1 MGPLTGLKILDL
13 SRVLAG
19 PWCGQILAD
28 LGAEVI
34 KVERPGAGDDT
45 RHWGPPFLHDAA
57 GQPTDIAAYY
67 LAANR
72 GKQSIAVDMTTAE
85 GQQIICK
92 LACNSDVLLE
102 NFKRGDLARYG
113 LDYPA
118 LHVLNPGLIYCSV
131 TGFGQTGPNADRPG
145 YDYII
150 QAMAGLMSV
159 TGTPE
164 TGPLKVG
171 VAVADLTTGMYAA
184 IGVLAALQHVR
195 STGEGQH
202 IDMALFDVQ
211 LSWLANQNMNYLAA
225 GTTPGLL
232 GNGHPSI
239 VPYQDFATSDRR
251 LIIAVGNDK
260 QFAQLC
266 AVLEHPQ
273 WASDSRFA
281 KNAAR
286 VVHRDLLVPMID
298 DLTRQKSSAH
308 WQAALDGCGIP
319 CGPINTIA
327 EAFASDQAQA
337 RDLRVRL
344 PHTSAGHVDTV
355 ANPIKFSAT
364 SIEYGAAPPALGAQT
379 MAVLKSLGYNES
391 EITALAEKSIVSC

>member
-1 MGPLTGLKILDL
+1 MGPLAGLKILDL

-34 KVERPGAGDDT
+34 KVERPGGGDDT
-45 RHWGPPFLHDAA
+45 RQWGPPFLHDAN
-57 GQPTDIAAYY
+57 GQATDIAAYY

-85 GQQIICK
+85 GQAILHK
-92 LACNSDVLLE
+92 LVRQSDILLE
-102 NFKRGDLARYG
+102 NFKTGDLARYNM
-113 LDYPA
+113 DYDTA
-118 LHVLNPGLIYCSV
+118 RTLNPRLIYCSV
-131 TGFGQTGPNADRPG
+131 TGFGQTGPNASRPG

-159 TGTPE
+159 TGTAE

-184 IGVLAALQHVR
+184 IGVLAALHHVR
-195 STGEGQH
+195 ATGLGQH

-211 LSWLANQNMNYLAA
+211 LSWLANQNMTYLAA
-225 GTTPGLL
+225 GKTPGLL

-266 AVLEHPQ
+266 AVLEMPDL
-273 WASDSRFA
+273 ASDPRFA
-281 KNAAR
+281 TNAAR
-286 VVHRDLLVPMID
+286 VAHRDLLLPMID
-298 DLTRQKSSAH
+298 ARAAQKSSVH
-308 WQAALDGCGIP
+308 WQAALDAAGIP
-319 CGPINTIA
+319 CGPINDIA
-327 EAFASDQAQA
+327 EAFGSDQAQA
-337 RDLRVRL
+337 RGLRVRL
-344 PHTSAGHVDTV
+344 PHDTAGYVDTV
-355 ANPIKFSAT
+355 ANPIKFST
-364 SIEYGAAPPALGAQT
+364 TPVDYHLPPPALGAHT
-379 MAVLKSLGYNES
+379 HSVLTSLGYS
-391 EITALAEKSIVSC
+391 AAEIDALAAKSIVSC